1 MRSRFFLARV
11 EFWHSIRGSKCEF
24 CTFLT
29 KKILYYLQMS
39 KKSRIFVVGQT
50 EVACS
55 WSRNANRDLN
65 KCTKYCIMKKILL
78 LLLALP
84 TVLMA
89 QQKVAV
95 YVTAPEGF
103 DPEIKEILG
112 SELVTG
118 VAQNR
123 DFKAV
128 ESTANFQQLQNTQ
141 DNDQICA
148 IGQQL
153 GVDLVLVANVTTF
166 RDQYYVKGRLLNV
179 RTLAIAASAS
189 EASSFA
195 SLEDILAV
203 SQKLTGR
210 LFDTVEPV
218 EEEYSKIGYANKNNC
233 DIISIDN
240 TGANTIVTLKLL
252 DPKGTIKWSI
262 YPTTVIRDRATNKE
276 YKLLATNGINTDH
289 SENYGLG
296 IHEFS
301 LTFEKLPYE
310 VTGIDIIEPKGWEWT
325 DIVLKNFGKVGLH
338 QFRDDTQKKFA
349 MQMKEQEL
357 MKQQEARLG
366 QIVNIEQSYRS
377 YLITITNENYG
388 SDYLIQLEG
397 KNIGTVRK
405 RSTLTFRIAP
415 ENYGQLKAIQ
425 VDGYLLKPMVYK
437 WDVPPMRPKDEIRF
451 DIPRP

>member
-1 MRSRFFLARV
+1 M
-11 EFWHSIRGSKCEF
+11 
-24 CTFLT
+24 
-29 KKILYYLQMS
+29 
-39 KKSRIFVVGQT
+39 
-50 EVACS
+50 
-55 WSRNANRDLN
+55 
-65 KCTKYCIMKKILL
+65 
-78 LLLALP
+78 
-84 TVLMA
+84 LMA

-95 YVTAPEGF
+95 YVSAPEGF
-103 DPEIKEILG
+103 DPEVKDILA

-118 VAQNR
+118 IAQNR
-123 DFKAV
+123 EFKAI
-128 ESTANFQQLQNTQ
+128 ERSAEFGQLQNAQ

-148 IGQQL
+148 LGQQL
-153 GVDLVLVANVTTF
+153 GADLVLVANITSF
-166 RDQYYVKGRLLNV
+166 RDSYYIKGRLLNV
-179 RTLAIAASAS
+179 RTLAIASSAS

-203 SQKLTGR
+203 SEKLTGR
-210 LFDTVEPV
+210 LFDAVEPV
-218 EEEYSKIGYANKNNC
+218 EEEFSKIGFANKNNC
-233 DIISIDN
+233 DLIAIDN
-240 TGANTIVTLKLL
+240 TGANTIVTFKLL

-262 YPTTVIRDRATNKE
+262 YAATVIRDRATNNE

-289 SENYGLG
+289 SESYGLG

-301 LTFEKLPYE
+301 VTFEKLPYE
-310 VTGIDIIEPKGWEWT
+310 VTNIDIIEPKGWEWT

-338 QFRDDTQKKFA
+338 RFRDDTQKKFA
-349 MQMKEQEL
+349 MQLKEQEL

-425 VDGYLLKPMVYK
+425 VDGYLLSPMVYK
-437 WDVPPMRPKDEIRF
+437 FQVPPMKPKDEIRF

>member
-1 MRSRFFLARV
+1 
-11 EFWHSIRGSKCEF
+11 
-24 CTFLT
+24 
-29 KKILYYLQMS
+29 LQMS

-276 YKLLATNGINTDH
+276 YKLIATNGINTDH

>member
-1 MRSRFFLARV
+1 
-11 EFWHSIRGSKCEF
+11 
-24 CTFLT
+24 
-29 KKILYYLQMS
+29 
-39 KKSRIFVVGQT
+39 
-50 EVACS
+50 
-55 WSRNANRDLN
+55 
-65 KCTKYCIMKKILL
+65 MKKILF

-84 TVLMA
+84 TLLMA

-95 YVTAPEGF
+95 YVSAPEGF
-103 DPEIKEILG
+103 DPEVKDILA

-118 VAQNR
+118 IAQNR
-123 DFKAV
+123 EFKAI
-128 ESTANFQQLQNTQ
+128 ERSADFGQLQNAQ

-148 IGQQL
+148 LGQQL
-153 GVDLVLVANVTTF
+153 GADLVLVANITSF
-166 RDQYYVKGRLLNV
+166 RDSYYIKGRLLNV
-179 RTLAIAASAS
+179 RTLAIASSAS

-203 SQKLTGR
+203 SEKLTGR
-210 LFDTVEPV
+210 LFDAVEPV
-218 EEEYSKIGYANKNNC
+218 EEEFSKIGFANKNNC
-233 DIISIDN
+233 DLIAIDN
-240 TGANTIVTLKLL
+240 TGANTIVTFKLL

-262 YPTTVIRDRATNKE
+262 YAATVIRDRATNNE

-289 SENYGLG
+289 SESYGLG

-301 LTFEKLPYE
+301 VTFEKLPYE
-310 VTGIDIIEPKGWEWT
+310 VTNIDIIEPKGWEWT

-338 QFRDDTQKKFA
+338 RFRDDTQKKFA
-349 MQMKEQEL
+349 MQLKEQEL

-425 VDGYLLKPMVYK
+425 VDGYLLSPMVYK
-437 WDVPPMRPKDEIRF
+437 FQVPPMKPKDEIRF